1 MVLSVQE
8 YHLLS
13 KFKIPAT
20 TLVTY
25 LMHVEDHYH
34 CDTTYHN
41 KIHAADVT
49 QSSHVLLSLPAL
61 QVGSASLAHWM

>member
-1 MVLSVQE
+1 MLSIADVFVFEQD
-8 YHLLS
+8 HDLLA

-34 CDTTYHN
+34 SDAFYHN
-41 KIHAADVT
+41 NIHAADVT
-49 QSSHVLLSLPAL
+49 QSSHVLISLPSL
-61 QVGSASLAHWM
+61 QV